1 MKHITS
7 KALSI
12 AVSGVFSVA
21 VLCFAPSPAQAQD
34 APGLGANLTGK
45 IKEAGAVGVGTA
57 ADETAKGAD
66 INTAVSKGSSAA
78 LNHSLGTAAPAAPAA
93 APAAEEAV
101 PATPPAE

>member
-1 MKHITS
+1 MKHIKGTS
-7 KALSI
+7 ISVGVT
-12 AVSGVFSVA
+12 AVFATA
-21 VLCFAPSPAQAQD
+21 VLCLAASPAAAQE
-34 APGLGANLTGK
+34 APGLGAGLTGK

-78 LNHSLGTAAPAAPAA
+78 LNHSLGAAPAAPAG
-93 APAAEEAV
+93 APAAPEAA

>member
-1 MKHITS
+1 MKHIKR

-12 AVSGVFSVA
+12 AVTGVFSA
-21 VLCFAPSPAQAQD
+21 AALCFAPLPAEAQD
-34 APGLGANLTGK
+34 APGLGASLTGK

-78 LNHSLGTAAPAAPAA
+78 LDHTLGA
-93 APAAEEAV
+93 APAAEEAA
-101 PATPPAE
+101 PEAPPVE

>member
-78 LNHSLGTAAPAAPAA
+78 LNHSLGAAPAAPAG
-93 APAAEEAV
+93 APAAPEAA